1 MAIDDR
7 LSGVKMTPKQ
17 IKRQTEKI
25 KSVIF
30 DNYVEDEDGS
40 YQGDIIEDIVC
51 LLEDN
56 IPIGVEIDDSLFLD
70 IIHKCSNK
78 IGEYVSERVKGVDDR
93 LMRLYCYDF
102 VNQSLCSIYSI
113 KLVDNKNNS
122 KDSMYS

>member
-1 MAIDDR
+1 MTIDDK
-7 LSGVKMTPKQ
+7 LSGVKMTSKQ

-30 DNYVEDEDGS
+30 ENYIEDEDGS
-40 YQGDIIEDIVC
+40 YQGDIIDDIVS

-56 IPIGVEIDDSLFLD
+56 IPLDVEIDDSLFLD

-78 IGEYVSERVKGVDDR
+78 IYEYISQKVKGVDDR
-93 LMRLYCYDF
+93 LMSLYCYDF

-113 KLVDNKNNS
+113 KLVDKKIDS

>member
-1 MAIDDR
+1 MTIDDK

-30 DNYVEDEDGS
+30 ENYIEDEDGS
-40 YQGDIIEDIVC
+40 YQGDIIDDIVS

-56 IPIGVEIDDSLFLD
+56 IPLNVEIDDSLFLD

-78 IGEYVSERVKGVDDR
+78 IYEYISQKVKGVDDR

-113 KLVDNKNNS
+113 KLVDKKNNS

>member
-56 IPIGVEIDDSLFLD
+56 IPIDVEIDDSLFLD

>member
-1 MAIDDR
+1 MTIDDR

-30 DNYVEDEDGS
+30 ENYVEDEDGS
-40 YQGDIIEDIVC
+40 YQGDIIDDIVS

-56 IPIGVEIDDSLFLD
+56 IPIDVEIDDSLFLD

-78 IGEYVSERVKGVDDR
+78 ICEYVSEKVKGVDDR

-113 KLVDNKNNS
+113 KLVDKKNNS